1 MVIDGGRRPRRVERA
16 AAWKQ
21 PPRGNSRRKET
32 AAAWRQPLRVDSPR
46 RQTAPAGRQQQQR
59 VIAALTWLLAANG
72 TSPG

>member
-1 MVIDGGRRPRRVERA
+1 VETA

-21 PPRGNSRRKET
+21 PPQGDSRRKE
-32 AAAWRQPLRVDSPR
+32 
-46 RQTAPAGRQQQQR
+46 TAPAGRQQQQR